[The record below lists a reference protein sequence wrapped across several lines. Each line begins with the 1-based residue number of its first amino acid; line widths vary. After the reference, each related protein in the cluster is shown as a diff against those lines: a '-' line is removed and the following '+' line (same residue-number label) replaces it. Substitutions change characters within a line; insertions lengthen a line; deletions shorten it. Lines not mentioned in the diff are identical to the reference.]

1 MPRIKLP
8 GPSPHRRPL
17 ISNQHFAH
25 GLSAELTT
33 APDVPDEVN
42 EHDKEDD
49 IEAGT
54 IFAALGSAGHLQLE
68 RTEIRW
74 R

>member
-1 MPRIKLP
+1 MPADAGGRFSIFEEY
-8 GPSPHRRPL
+8 
-17 ISNQHFAH
+17 FAH
-25 GLSAELTT
+25 GLAAEPATS
-33 APDVPDEVN
+33 PDVPDDVK
-42 EHDKEDD
+42 EHVKEDD

-54 IFAALGSAGHLQLE
+54 IFVALGSAGHLQLE

>member
-1 MPRIKLP
+1 MAAFSIFEEY
-8 GPSPHRRPL
+8 
-17 ISNQHFAH
+17 FAH
-25 GLSAELTT
+25 GLAAEPATS
-33 APDVPDEVN
+33 PDVPDDVK
-42 EHDKEDD
+42 EHVKEDD